1 MKSLLFILN
10 PAAGKSQ
17 IKDNLFEIITAFSEA
32 NYRVTVFPTQK
43 RMDARNIVITEGN
56 QYDVIVCAGGDGTLD
71 EVTSGYMLSGCKV
84 PLGYIPAGSTNDFAR
99 SLNIP
104 LEPLAAVTN
113 IITGIPVPVDVG
125 GLRDPE
131 HPESIHIPSTLKDS
145 VPWIK
150 QEHSPLVPITPAV
163 AEDYFIYIAAFGA
176 FTELSYSTDQQ
187 FKNMFGHAAYILTAA
202 TSLSRN
208 LVPYEATFEY
218 GDTVITDTFVY
229 AMITNSLSVG
239 GMRNVILSDDIQ
251 FDDGEFECL
260 LIKMPNSAIEL
271 QTILNSLILSEV
283 NDKYMYCFKAS
294 EVKIT
299 SKEEIP
305 WVRDGEFGG
314 NHKQVIITNHQKALP
329 IFR

>member
-1 MKSLLFILN
+1 MKSLLFIMN
-10 PAAGKSQ
+10 PTAGRTQAKE
-17 IKDNLFEIITAFSEA
+17 NMFEIISAFSSA
-32 NYRVTVFPTQK
+32 NYLVTVFPTQK
-43 RMDARNIVITEGN
+43 RMDARNIVIAEGAK
-56 QYDVIVCAGGDGTLD
+56 YDVIVCSGGDGTLD
-71 EVTSGYMLSGCKV
+71 EVASGYMLSGCKV

-99 SLNIP
+99 SLGIP
-104 LEPLAAVTN
+104 LEPMAAVTN

-131 HPESIHIPSTLKDS
+131 HPESIHIPSFSDS
-145 VPWIK
+145 RPWIQK
-150 QEHSPLVPITPAV
+150 QHSPLNQIAPAV

-187 FKNMFGHAAYILTAA
+187 FKNMFGHAAYILNAA

-218 GDTVITDTFVY
+218 HDTVITDTFVY

-239 GMRNVILSDDIQ
+239 GLRNVILSDDIQ

-260 LIKMPNSAIEL
+260 LIKMPNSPIEL
-271 QTILNSLILSEV
+271 QTILNSLLISEV
-283 NDKYMYCFKAS
+283 NEKYMYCFKAS

-299 SKEEIP
+299 SKEDIP

-314 NHKQVIITNHQKALP
+314 THKQVIITNHQKALP